1 MKIKIILLLTLVAF
15 FTACNEL
22 DLNPLSEGS
31 SVSWYSNE
39 TEIDMALNDLYRGGF
54 WPQDGDDWTDDW
66 TNRNNTTP
74 INGGTINGEW
84 GSLTDWWRNTYKAI
98 SRANTVLEN
107 LDRAKDEM
115 PDAIINKFEA
125 EARFV
130 RAAKYSYLIS
140 HWGDVPFF
148 KNVLDLDES
157 FTLSRTPKSE
167 ILKAVYDDFDFAIAK
182 LPEEYGSSEL
192 KRATKGAAM
201 AYKARIALYMGDW
214 SVARSAAKACMDLGV
229 YSLYPDFR
237 ELFLASTKNPNE
249 AIFTM
254 PQSAELNVFYGNTR
268 NVITRNPGGWCAYN
282 PSWDLWCSYLCTDG
296 LPIDESPL
304 FDPREPFK
312 NRDPR
317 LSMTIVEFQT
327 PFLGFMYQPHPD
339 STEILNFNTGNY
351 QYNNDTRSNK
361 QYASYNSIAWK
372 KKVDED
378 WLDRKAEYDR
388 ILMRYA
394 DVLLMYAEASIELD
408 QIDQSVL
415 DAMNMVRA
423 RGYGVSKDDIGSY
436 PEITSTDQAEL
447 RKIVKIERRMEFAYE
462 GLRYMD
468 IIRWRL
474 ADKVLNTNIYGMLD
488 PADLKEK
495 VVDQG
500 LWFFPE
506 TPEVDED
513 GVPNFD
519 ALFDAGYI
527 KLLAVRKFDAGRQ
540 YLWPIPTK
548 EILIN
553 ENLTQNEGY

>member
-1 MKIKIILLLTLVAF
+1 MKIKIFLLLTLVAF

-254 PQSAELNVFYGNTR
+254 PQSAELNVSYGNTQ
-268 NVITRNPGGWCAYN
+268 NVITRNAGGWCAYN

-361 QYASYNSIAWK
+361 QYASYNAIAWK